1 MIGTIL
7 QATSDTARTT
17 VDGFRAAFRTNRI
30 EGNRWERAV
39 FYVSLALTLVVSL
52 FPFYW
57 MAVTSVMPEGAI
69 YSLPPTFVPEEIT
82 LRHYES
88 VFSPQTF
95 PFVTYFKNSLVI
107 ATITAGLSVLVAT
120 FGAYSF
126 ARLDYP
132 GHGLFSRG
140 VLMVYMFSGILLVVP
155 LFQVVVWLG
164 LVDSLKSLV
173 ITYLVQTLPVSL
185 YMLGNYFRS
194 VPPEIEEA
202 AMMDGYSRLEVIF
215 RITLPLSAP
224 AIVAVFIYTFM
235 ISWNE
240 YLFASIFL
248 KSQSNFTLPIGL
260 DALSSGFHQV
270 WGQIMAASLMT
281 SIPIIIM
288 FVYLEKYMVEGL
300 TFGAVEG

>member
-1 MIGTIL
+1 MIETIY
-7 QATSDTARTT
+7 TTT
-17 VDGFRAAFRTNRI
+17 VDGFKSAFGRNHI
-30 EGNRWERAV
+30 ETSRWERLV
-39 FYVSLALTLVVSL
+39 FYLSIAVTLFVSL

-57 MAVTSVMPEGAI
+57 MVMTSFMNESAI
-69 YSLPPTFVPEEIT
+69 YSLPPTLVPRDLT
-82 LRHYES
+82 LKHYES

-95 PFVTYFKNSLVI
+95 PFVTYFKNSLIISVI
-107 ATITAGLSVLVAT
+107 TGGLSVVVAT

-126 ARLDYP
+126 ARLEYR
-132 GHGLFSRG
+132 GRGLFSRG
-140 VLMVYMFSGILLVVP
+140 VLLVYMFSGILLVVP
-155 LFQVVVWLG
+155 LFQIVVWLG
-164 LVDSLKSLV
+164 LVDKPGSLI

-235 ISWNE
+235 IAWNE

-248 KSQSNFTLPIGL
+248 RSQSNYTLPIGL
-260 DALSSGFHQV
+260 EALSTGFHQV

-281 SIPIIIM
+281 SIPIIVM

-300 TFGAVEG
+300 TFGSVEG

>member
-1 MIGTIL
+1 M
-7 QATSDTARTT
+7 
-17 VDGFRAAFRTNRI
+17 F
-30 EGNRWERAV
+30 
-39 FYVSLALTLVVSL
+39 
-52 FPFYW
+52 
-57 MAVTSVMPEGAI
+57 VTSFMTNSAI
-69 YSLPPTFVPEEIT
+69 YSLPPTLLPGELT
-82 LRHYES
+82 LAHYRS
-88 VFSPQTF
+88 VFSPETF
-95 PFVTYFKNSLVI
+95 PFVTYFKNSLI
-107 ATITAGLSVLVAT
+107 ISTITAGLSVLVAT

-126 ARLDYP
+126 ARLEYS
-132 GHGLFSRG
+132 GRGLFSRG

-155 LFQVVVWLG
+155 LFQVIVWLG
-164 LVDSLKSLV
+164 FVDTIQSLV

-202 AMMDGYSRLEVIF
+202 AMMDGYSRLEVIL

-235 ISWNE
+235 IAWNE

-248 KSQSNFTLPIGL
+248 KSEATYTLPIGL

-288 FVYLEKYMVEGL
+288 FIYLEKYMVEGL

>member
-7 QATSDTARTT
+7 STTTESVRLTAKGLRS
-17 VDGFRAAFRTNRI
+17 AFSSNRL
-30 EGNRWERAV
+30 ESSLWEQLV
-39 FYVSLALTLVVSL
+39 FYGSLALTLFISL
-52 FPFYW
+52 LPFYW
-57 MAVTSVMPEGAI
+57 MVVTSFMPESAI
-69 YSLPPTFVPEEIT
+69 YALPPAIIPEQFT
-82 LRHYES
+82 LAHYRS
-88 VFSPQTF
+88 VFSPETF
-95 PFVTYFKNSLVI
+95 PFVTYFKNSMII
-107 ATITAGLSVLVAT
+107 ATVTAGLSVVVAT

-126 ARLDYP
+126 ARLEYT
-132 GHGLFSRG
+132 GRGLFSRG
-140 VLMVYMFSGILLVVP
+140 VLLVYMFSGILLVVP

-164 LVDSLKSLV
+164 FVDSLESLV
-173 ITYLVQTLPVSL
+173 ITYLVQTMPVSL

-202 AMMDGYSRLEVIF
+202 AMMDGYSRLEVILK
-215 RITLPLSAP
+215 ITLPLSAP

-235 ISWNE
+235 IAWNE

-248 KSQSNFTLPIGL
+248 KSQANFTLPIGL

-281 SIPIIIM
+281 SIPIIVM
-288 FVYLEKYMVEGL
+288 FIYLEKYMVEGL